1 MPEWAAYE
9 TEKDWPAVLGRGV
22 DHEEPGV
29 AGLAHQR
36 RGHLHVVGVERV
48 HDRNHLGLH
57 ELVGGHRDAALLLG
71 ELLGDEDVLSRG
83 LGDQELRPLEELL
96 RHGASS

>member
-1 MPEWAAYE
+1 LRIS
-9 TEKDWPAVLGRGV
+9 D
-22 DHEEPGV
+22 
-29 AGLAHQR
+29 
-36 RGHLHVVGVERV
+36 LHVVGVERV
-48 HDRNHLGLH
+48 HGRHHLGLH

-71 ELLGDEDVLSRG
+71 ELLRDEDVLSRG